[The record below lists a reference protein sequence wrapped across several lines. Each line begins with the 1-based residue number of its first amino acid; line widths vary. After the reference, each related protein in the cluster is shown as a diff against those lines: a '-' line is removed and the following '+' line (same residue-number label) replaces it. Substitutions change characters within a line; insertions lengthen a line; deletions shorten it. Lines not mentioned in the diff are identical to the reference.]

1 MRQKRRN
8 RFMSRSST
16 VEEAGNKKNGVYM
29 SEQMKESIEI
39 HSLEELKK
47 LIMEKDDNEIL
58 TVTVEVAADES

>member
-16 VEEAGNKKNGVYM
+16 VEEAGNKRTEVYM